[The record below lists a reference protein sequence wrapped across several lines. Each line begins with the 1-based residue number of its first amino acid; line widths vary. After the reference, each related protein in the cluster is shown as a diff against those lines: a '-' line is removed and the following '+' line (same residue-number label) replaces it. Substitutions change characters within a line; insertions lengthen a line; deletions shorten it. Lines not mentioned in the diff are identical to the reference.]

1 MAHIGRDNMRH
12 VNIYTETTFKG
23 LKTQNGVIGYVLEL
37 ITNKEP
43 ITLDSTEILHDIKPN
58 RAELAA
64 IIKALKR
71 MNEKCELTIFTESS
85 YVANA
90 FNSGWMAAWKENGYK
105 TARGKDVA
113 NREEWEQ
120 LDELLT
126 GHIYEFRLR
135 EEHSYRNWLKE
146 HVNKVKEYEN
156 V

>member
-1 MAHIGRDNMRH
+1 MRH

-23 LKTQNGVIGYVLEL
+23 LKIQNGVIGYVLEL

-43 ITLDSTEILHDIKPN
+43 ITLDSTAIIHDMKPN

-64 IIKALKR
+64 VIKALKH

-85 YVANA
+85 Y
-90 FNSGWMAAWKENGYK
+90 
-105 TARGKDVA
+105 VA

-126 GHIYEFRLR
+126 GHIYEFRLQ

>member
-1 MAHIGRDNMRH
+1 MRH

-43 ITLDSTEILHDIKPN
+43 ITLDSTEILHDMKPN

-90 FNSGWMAAWKENGYK
+90 FNSGWMAA
-105 TARGKDVA
+105 
-113 NREEWEQ
+113 
-120 LDELLT
+120 
-126 GHIYEFRLR
+126 
-135 EEHSYRNWLKE
+135 
-146 HVNKVKEYEN
+146 
-156 V
+156 